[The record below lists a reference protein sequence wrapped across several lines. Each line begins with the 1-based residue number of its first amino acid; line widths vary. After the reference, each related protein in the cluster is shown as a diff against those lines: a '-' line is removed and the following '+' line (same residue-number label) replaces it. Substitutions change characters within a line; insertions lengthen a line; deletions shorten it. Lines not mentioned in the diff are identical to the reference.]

1 MTATRRAKRRA
12 YGARSL
18 QRASFQPVAQD
29 NTQAAAAPPPPT
41 VPAPAQPVEEAT
53 EPTALETVVVT
64 GSTSR
69 RTLLDASVAITS
81 ISNDDLEQKAPRNT
95 ADVLEMV
102 PGIYVEGTAG
112 PVSNNYSVRGLPG
125 GGQEFIRLIEDGMPA
140 IYAGLN
146 DDEVFQNDLS
156 IDHVEALEGGS
167 SGVLTPN
174 AAGASIN
181 FISRKLNFDE
191 GGGLAQVM
199 GTTYGERR
207 ADAWYSA
214 PIAEGLAFAASGYYD
229 SNPGT
234 RDSSFRYDTWHI
246 KFQLEKKFD
255 NGASIKVMYKR
266 WDEHDPYYA
275 DQPYA
280 YNNGRISSVPGL
292 DSQFG
297 NIIGPAFGNI
307 AVPDSCPGECFRDVQ
322 RAARHSCQRRA
333 LSHRSQR
340 AHHGPDQRFRA
351 RALHGD
357 GLGLQRRLLGQRHG

>member
-1 MTATRRAKRRA
+1 
-12 YGARSL
+12 
-18 QRASFQPVAQD
+18 
-29 NTQAAAAPPPPT
+29 
-41 VPAPAQPVEEAT
+41 
-53 EPTALETVVVT
+53 
-64 GSTSR
+64 
-69 RTLLDASVAITS
+69 
-81 ISNDDLEQKAPRNT
+81 
-95 ADVLEMV
+95 MV

-140 IYAGLN
+140 IYGGLN

-214 PIAEGLAFAASGYYD
+214 PLAEGLAFAVSGYYD

-246 KFQLEKKFD
+246 KLQLEKKFD
-255 NGASIKVMYKR
+255 NGASIKVTYKR

-297 NIIGPAFGNI
+297 NIVGPLSPTSRYRTRASTNASARSARSKAFTPTARSI
-307 AVPDSCPGECFRDVQ
+307 ASISTCRSRTRSADSRGCAIRRRTGTSTASSPAV
-322 RAARHSCQRRA
+322 ARVTA
-333 LSHRSQR
+333 DWLPRS
-340 AHHGPDQRFRA
+340 PT
-351 RALHGD
+351 
-357 GLGLQRRLLGQRHG
+357 